1 MSRIWK
7 QAIPIAA
14 WVKVN
19 LDNNVLS
26 VTWPKGTLYYSLPS
40 GVALTIDEST
50 ITVVSTDVSLQHMRW
65 LVRTLISNMVIG
77 VSQGFEKKL
86 HIMGVWFNAKVAWSK
101 LVLNLWFSHPIEFE
115 SPDGI
120 SFSAEKDPKWNDIV
134 TVQWYDKQKVW
145 QVAAS
150 LRMLR
155 KPEPYK
161 GKWVRYF
168 GEKVRQKAG
177 KTAGK

>member
-7 QAIPIAA
+7 QAIVLIPG
-14 WVKVN
+14 VKVSQK
-19 LDNNVLS
+19 DNGIY
-26 VTWPKGTLYYSLPS
+26 VTGPKGSLSYMLPLW
-40 GVALTIDEST
+40 VAVSLETTQI
-50 ITVVSTDVSLQHMRW
+50 VVSSTDKEYIHMRG
-65 LVRTLISNMVIG
+65 LVRTLIANMVTG
-77 VSQGFEKKL
+77 VSQWYEKKL
-86 HIMGVWFNAKVAWSK
+86 HIMGVWFAAKASGNT
-101 LVLNLWFSHPIEFE
+101 LTLSIGFSHPVVYKA
-115 SPDGI
+115 PTWI
-120 SFSAEKDPKWNDIV
+120 SFQTEKDQKWNDIV
-134 TVQWYDKQKVW
+134 SILWFDKQLVG

-161 GKWVRYF
+161 GKWIRYF